1 MKKIFIIASAL
12 VCSSL
17 FCQAPPRPDSLCTV
31 TLLTDPTGA
40 DLFIDSVYVGKSPL
54 QRIPV
59 QRGGHRIRAFYPSVF
74 SWNASVKEEAL
85 EVSGPDNFEKL
96 LVLDKTV
103 AIQTNPSD
111 GNVLYNGRSLGST
124 PLYVRDASTID
135 GNLIIKKSGYDS
147 LVVPLS
153 QIKEGFLRLQLR
165 PAGDAGT
172 ILHPGDLRGPDLVVT
187 DHWPTYVSGLTMI
200 LSGVTS
206 AYLKDQANKEF
217 NRYLISKNPGSLS
230 TTNTLDR
237 QAAISLV
244 ISQISFLVLS
254 YLILSE

>member
-1 MKKIFIIASAL
+1 MKKLFIIASAL

-17 FCQAPPRPDSLCTV
+17 FCQAPPQPDSLRTV
-31 TLLTDPTGA
+31 TILTDPPGA
-40 DLFIDSVYVGKSPL
+40 DLFIDSMYVGKSPL

-59 QRGGHRIRAFYPSVF
+59 QRGGHHIRAFYPSMF
-74 SWNASVKEEAL
+74 SWNATVREEAL
-85 EVSGPDNFEKL
+85 EILDAVNLEKL

-111 GNVLYNGRSLGST
+111 GNVLHNGKSIGST
-124 PLYVRDASTID
+124 PLYVRKASTID
-135 GNLIIKKSGYDS
+135 GDLIIRKSGYDS
-147 LVVPLS
+147 LVVPWS
-153 QIKEGFLRLQLR
+153 EINKGFLRLQLQ
-165 PAGDAGT
+165 PAGGPGT
-172 ILHPGDLRGPDLVVT
+172 ILPPGDLRGPDLVVT

-206 AYLKDQANKEF
+206 AYFKDQANKEF
-217 NRYLISKNPGSLS
+217 ERYLVSKNPASLS
-230 TTNTLDR
+230 TTNRLDR